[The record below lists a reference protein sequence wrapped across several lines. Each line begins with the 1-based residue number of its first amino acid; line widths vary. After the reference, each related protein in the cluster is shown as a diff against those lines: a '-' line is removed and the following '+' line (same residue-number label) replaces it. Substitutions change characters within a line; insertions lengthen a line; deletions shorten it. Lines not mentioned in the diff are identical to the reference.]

1 MDNECSD
8 VVEVALPHIK
18 QRFSWDCGISALLMV
33 LGEDNR
39 YFLRNNLREISLKEG
54 FGRSTWSIDLAYLL
68 RRFQV
73 DHLYCTITFGVHPEF
88 KNEEFYKQTL
98 TSDVQRVNEKFEQAY
113 ENYVQVQQR
122 SVDIKEILDHLR
134 NGFPAIVLVNANELA
149 CDVCASSKCWREWL
163 TCCQL
168 LPSYQGHYIV
178 VCGFQQ
184 RGSRILYRN
193 PANSNRVCS
202 TSFEAFN
209 KARKSFGTDEDIIFV
224 YQ

>member
-1 MDNECSD
+1 MDDECSD
-8 VVEVALPHIK
+8 MVEVILPHVK
-18 QRFSWDCGISALLMV
+18 QRFSWDCGISAVLMV

-39 YFLRNNLREISLKEG
+39 YFLRNNLREISFKEG
-54 FGRSTWSIDLAYLL
+54 FGRSKWSIDLAYLL

-98 TSDVQRVNEKFEQAY
+98 SSDVQRVNEKFEEADK
-113 ENYVQVQQR
+113 NYVHVQQR
-122 SVDIKEILDHLR
+122 SVDIMEILDHLR

-163 TCCQL
+163 ICCQL

-184 RGSRILYRN
+184 KGSKILYRN
-193 PANSNRVCS
+193 PANSNRVCT
-202 TSFEAFN
+202 TSFKLSIKPEKFWN
-209 KARKSFGTDEDIIFV
+209 R
-224 YQ
+224 